1 MIIELSQV
9 ARDQIGGLLQNGVTL
24 MLLGMGTVLIFLV
37 ILIFVTKALSAV
49 VGKIEAKRPAP
60 APAPARRKAQ
70 PSANAFSAEPEIA
83 AAIAAAV
90 AKSRE

>member
-70 PSANAFSAEPEIA
+70 PSANAFSAEPEIV